1 MGIPDKT
8 STQEIRRK
16 KYSPQFKD
24 QVLERIAKDGVPQVA
39 RDLGLPQ
46 AMLYSWRAKSQ
57 QGGNSIENQKLY
69 HAELARLK
77 RENTRLNEENAFLK
91 KTAAYFAKESR

>member
-1 MGIPDKT
+1 MGIPDKINT
-8 STQEIRRK
+8 EEIKRK

-24 QVLERIAKDGVPQVA
+24 QVLERISKDGVPQVA

-46 AMLYSWRAKSQ
+46 AMLYSWRTRRQ
-57 QGGNSIENQKLY
+57 EGGNSIENQKLH

-77 RENTRLNEENAFLK
+77 RENARLNEENAFLK